1 MEVTDKQR
9 TQLDKARKR
18 IEKSY
23 RKDTEDLEWYLVG
36 GAVRDIIRGEEPKD
50 YDFVVVGE
58 TPKSM
63 DERGYERIENET
75 FPVYQGKYNDEI
87 ALARNETTTG
97 SSYKDFQV
105 DIDDVTL
112 KEDLERRD
120 FTMNA
125 IAWNPDRGIV
135 DPHDGILN
143 IQGETI
149 QHVSDA
155 FSEDPLRVVRG
166 ARFAARF
173 DFEIASTTVDIM
185 KKTADKVESMHAQ
198 RLKEELIK
206 NFEEAKNPRKFFD
219 ILAEVGALSYSYPW
233 VAAMFNV
240 GTHEEHHQ
248 EGHLYEH
255 TMRVVEEFN
264 SIMPNDVGGLLMA
277 LYHDVGKVNGDS
289 KRHAKRGREM
299 ASEIADHYN
308 FSNEH
313 LAMIKDGCYQ
323 HQRLKRIDEM
333 NDGTIYDTFHNYGT
347 PLRTGF
353 LIYADQRGRE
363 PQQSYDLSEYIK
375 QVHRVQAA
383 IGSYGGKDLIDE
395 GYKPDQIGGE
405 KFGELLRDKRIQ
417 RMDTTFRELKGVVQG
432 IGL

>member
-105 DIDDVTL
+105 DIDDVAL

-240 GTHEEHHQ
+240 GTHEEHQ
-248 EGHLYEH
+248 S
-255 TMRVVEEFN
+255 R
-264 SIMPNDVGGLLMA
+264 
-277 LYHDVGKVNGDS
+277 
-289 KRHAKRGREM
+289 R
-299 ASEIADHYN
+299 AS
-308 FSNEH
+308 
-313 LAMIKDGCYQ
+313 
-323 HQRLKRIDEM
+323 
-333 NDGTIYDTFHNYGT
+333 
-347 PLRTGF
+347 LRT
-353 LIYADQRGRE
+353 
-363 PQQSYDLSEYIK
+363 YDES
-375 QVHRVQAA
+375 
-383 IGSYGGKDLIDE
+383 G
-395 GYKPDQIGGE
+395 
-405 KFGELLRDKRIQ
+405 
-417 RMDTTFRELKGVVQG
+417 
-432 IGL
+432 